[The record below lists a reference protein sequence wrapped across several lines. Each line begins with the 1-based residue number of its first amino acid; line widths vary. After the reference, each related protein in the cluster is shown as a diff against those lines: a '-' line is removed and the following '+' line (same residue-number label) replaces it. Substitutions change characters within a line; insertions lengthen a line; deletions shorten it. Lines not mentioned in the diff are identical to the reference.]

1 MTKQERLFRAM
12 VGADEELL
20 DRSEHRRRRWPAGLA
35 AAACLLLAVG
45 ILFSRIAFTR
55 PAASGSAS
63 SAASSAS
70 SSSAPSAAPACTL
83 RLSGSSVGAF
93 HLHQLGAEEPT
104 EFILYVD
111 ETAYRQ
117 STENGVLTV
126 EPLVD
131 MGDLPACRLEV
142 SRQPDIS
149 LTDAAAWAGEV
160 LSETYADV
168 SEPEAVSAPDGLAIT
183 ASNGLNW
190 DSPQALV
197 RLVEDRQGGVFV
209 LYARYFLEAAEGH
222 GARFADMM
230 ATFEPVSPEDGAPAW
245 LTSLRSAGGRL
256 IPAFFS
262 GDLTSIGG
270 LLAPDAAISL
280 PDLRG
285 RSVSAIDYTV
295 DDDRSPTR
303 AVLSVR
309 NRELEDSYDYL
320 TVELTREEGQWLVV
334 FAGLE
339 K

>member
-45 ILFSRIAFTR
+45 ILFSHNAFTR
-55 PAASGSAS
+55 PAAPGS
-63 SAASSAS
+63 ASSAS
-70 SSSAPSAAPACTL
+70 SSSAPSAAPAYTL
-83 RLSGSSVGAF
+83 QLSGSSVGAF
-93 HLHQLGAEEPT
+93 HLHQLNTEETP

-142 SRQPDIS
+142 SWQPDIS

-168 SEPEAVSAPDGLAIT
+168 SEPEEASAPDGLSIT
-183 ASNGLNW
+183 ASGGLNW

-230 ATFEPVSPEDGAPAW
+230 ATFEAVSPEDGAPVW

-270 LLAPDAAISL
+270 LLALDAAISL

-285 RSVSAIDYTV
+285 RSISAIDYTV